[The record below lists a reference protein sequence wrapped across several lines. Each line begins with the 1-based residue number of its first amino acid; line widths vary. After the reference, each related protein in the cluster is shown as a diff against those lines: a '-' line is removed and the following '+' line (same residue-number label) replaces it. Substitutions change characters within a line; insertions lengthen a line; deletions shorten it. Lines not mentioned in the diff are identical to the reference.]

1 MAISSGNPVLKEKAR
16 VERADLRLLRVQ
28 KELQGQIRV
37 QERSNRGINAFNEG

>member
-37 QERSNRGINAFNEG
+37 PGAFKQRHQRI